1 MSVTGQVASRSGG
14 APAGGSLARVG
25 LGGLE
30 ERTVRAMED
39 IRAVPEPAGAGFEH
53 IVRRK
58 TYITGA
64 ADFNTA
70 RSAMER
76 RSTSP
81 VAGTGAVP
89 GLVSSSARAAVDLIA
104 ALPGA

>member
-1 MSVTGQVASRSGG
+1 
-14 APAGGSLARVG
+14 
-25 LGGLE
+25 
-30 ERTVRAMED
+30 MED

-89 GLVSSSARAAVDLIA
+89 GLVSSSARAGWTS
-104 ALPGA
+104 LPRCPAPDRFRRSRSTLQVSEPTGTAPEAPLRGEQA